1 MAGLP
6 PDAARLRVRGA
17 PATRTRRL
25 PAHARRPSHPRRGP
39 LEPPAGGPGR
49 SHVIPEPGS
58 RAVIA
63 IPATAPAGALEE
75 DGVTRDC
82 SGRCGSSRVPR
93 AEHGLDIVCELL
105 AVWGESEACAGGVAE
120 QPGAGGGFELGDLG
134 GESFVLGAE
143 VAGGPGQT
151 RVSRGR
157 EEPADAL
164 VSAGPGEG
172 SPDGWREVIR
182 PAQGGEGVGVAVD
195 AVPDRDAGAAGQ
207 GGEVGDRDAGFSR
220 DVLQAPAVCLVLL
233 AQPSRVDLP
242 RAIFALRHQT
252 DSREQP

>member
-134 GESFVLGAE
+134 GESFVLG
-143 VAGGPGQT
+143 
-151 RVSRGR
+151 RS
-157 EEPADAL
+157 EEHT
-164 VSAGPGEG
+164 SE
-172 SPDGWREVIR
+172 
-182 PAQGGEGVGVAVD
+182 
-195 AVPDRDAGAAGQ
+195 
-207 GGEVGDRDAGFSR
+207 
-220 DVLQAPAVCLVLL
+220 LQ
-233 AQPSRVDLP
+233 S
-242 RAIFALRHQT
+242 LRHLVC
-252 DSREQP
+252 